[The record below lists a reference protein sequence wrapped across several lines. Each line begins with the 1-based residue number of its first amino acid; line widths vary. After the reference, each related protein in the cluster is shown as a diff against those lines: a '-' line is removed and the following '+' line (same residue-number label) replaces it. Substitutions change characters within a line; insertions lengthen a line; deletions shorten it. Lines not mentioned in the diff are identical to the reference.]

1 MYSKELQHHG
11 IKGQKWGVRR
21 FQNDDGTLTPAGRS
35 RYMSPDGRVTRA
47 GRKEGKRIKKAIK
60 RNWGDAFNSAQE
72 EMAPLAKNISDK
84 YSKTLNTDIDGWQYT
99 EKGRKFISEYSATW
113 RNLYSK
119 KLSDIVNTDF
129 TEMGEY
135 FVQNAPLMD
144 LYEQA
149 FRPRSR

>member
-1 MYSKELQHHG
+1 
-11 IKGQKWGVRR
+11 
-21 FQNDDGTLTPAGRS
+21 
-35 RYMSPDGRVTRA
+35 
-47 GRKEGKRIKKAIK
+47 
-60 RNWGDAFNSAQE
+60 
-72 EMAPLAKNISDK
+72 MAPLAKNISDK